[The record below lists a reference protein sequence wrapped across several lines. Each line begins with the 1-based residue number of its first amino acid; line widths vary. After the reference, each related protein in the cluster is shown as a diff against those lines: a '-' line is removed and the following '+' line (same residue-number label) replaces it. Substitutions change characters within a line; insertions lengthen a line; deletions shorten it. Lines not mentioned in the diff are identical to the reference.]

1 YKVGEDGQE
10 LPMEGFGQHYPIYGG
25 SYPTD
30 IWTQYMT
37 QAVQDLPVEE
47 FPPRSEPE
55 YTYVPPPATSD
66 DGAGQEETEEP
77 TEEPTEEESEEP
89 TEEPSEEPSETPTEE
104 PTEEPTDPPSTGD
117 DDSQDGSNQSG
128 GDDAGGGDR
137 SEEHTSELQSRFDLV

>member
-89 TEEPSEEPSETPTEE
+89 TEEPSEETSETQTEE
-104 PTEEPTDPPSTGD
+104 QTEALKVPTYTGVYD
-117 DDSQDGSNQSG
+117 RLG
-128 GDDAGGGDR
+128 G
-137 SEEHTSELQSRFDLV
+137 T